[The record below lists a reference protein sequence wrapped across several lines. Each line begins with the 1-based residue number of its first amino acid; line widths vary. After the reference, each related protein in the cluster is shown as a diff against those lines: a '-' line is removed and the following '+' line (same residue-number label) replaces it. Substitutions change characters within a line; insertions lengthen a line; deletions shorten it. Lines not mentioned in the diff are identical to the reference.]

1 MRIGQRFFYKDKE
14 FEVTDIITGVHAGRK
29 IRTMIFYHNVKT
41 KEPKVKTDK
50 EFFEKFGVM

>member
-1 MRIGQRFFYKDKE
+1 MRIGQRFTYKEKE
-14 FEVTDIITGVHAGRK
+14 FEVTDIVLGVHTGGK
-29 IRTMIFYHNVKT
+29 VKNMIFYHNVKT